1 MRPVTVIEPCSW
13 ATLRPF
19 RALLRL
25 RHFSNLLATLTV
37 HRLKVRYA
45 HTRLGFVWASL
56 QPLVLMSV
64 FALMFSL
71 LGRAPGGDVPY
82 ALFAYAALVPWTA
95 FASGLTNASSSLT
108 GHASLLTKV
117 YFPREILPVSYVA
130 AALVDLGVAA
140 LALGGLMAWYGVAPT
155 LALLWV
161 IPAIA
166 VLAVFLT
173 GAGLLLSA
181 LHVFHRDVGTAIPVA
196 LQVWMFLTPVLYPL
210 TAARDALT
218 PALYALYALN
228 PMAGVVDTFR
238 RAVLGQAPDAFALSS
253 AAIVST
259 ATLCVAFVYFK
270 WAEMTVADAV

>member
-1 MRPVTVIEPCSW
+1 
-13 ATLRPF
+13 
-19 RALLRL
+19 LLRL

-45 HTRLGFVWASL
+45 HTRLGFVWAIL

-210 TAARDALT
+210 TAARDALA

-238 RAVLGQAPDAFALSS
+238 RGVLGQAPDAFALSS